1 MQPSAPPYDQ
11 VHQPNPDNL
20 IIADYPPPTVDA
32 QFVDNSEIFNLKKRH
47 RLLQSA
53 YDASEAELNACYAER
68 AYYEKEID
76 KCQNENNQLKTQ
88 IERMSNAPSAGHM
101 WSMDHHGGG
110 PGGGPGSVVSGKN
123 SGESIYTIGG
133 KRRKRKSK
141 RRSAKKSIKYKRRST
156 RKSKRRSKRCSKR
169 K

>member
-1 MQPSAPPYDQ
+1 MQASAPPYDQ
-11 VHQPNPDNL
+11 VHQPNL

-32 QFVDNSEIFNLKKRH
+32 EFVDNSEIIYLRNRNS
-47 RLLQSA
+47 LLQNA
-53 YDASEAELNACYAER
+53 YDVTEATLDAYNDER
-68 AYYEKEID
+68 VFYERKYNE
-76 KCQNENNQLKTQ
+76 CQNENNQLKTQ
-88 IERMSNAPSAGHM
+88 IERERMANAPSAGGPG
-101 WSMDHHGGG
+101 MDLRGG
-110 PGGGPGSVVSGKN
+110 PGGGPGSVVSGN
-123 SGESIYTIGG
+123 IAGEQIYHIGG